1 MFSSFF
7 LPASLPNNSAP
18 SLSNYTKSPILTES
32 QLHQLSE
39 DQHKLAAEM
48 TLCAL
53 FIMYICVCVELGGT
67 GVGRNWCERFTAE
80 GNPAWPSFQSVSL
93 VTVAFRKLSE
103 NEGGKCSTAQTGQ
116 TGNKILFMRLDRMH
130 EAHMEDN
137 SSHWSFAFRERLKKI
152 PHERA
157 ALGFWARIGV
167 CKYYKSASLIL

>member
-53 FIMYICVCVELGGT
+53 FIMYMCVCVELGGT

-93 VTVAFRKLSE
+93 VTVAFRKLLE
-103 NEGGKCSTAQTGQ
+103 NEGGKMLYCPKMSLKLGTRFYLWDWTGC
-116 TGNKILFMRLDRMH
+116 TKPTWRIIRATEALLWDRVWRKYLTR
-130 EAHMEDN
+130 EQ
-137 SSHWSFAFRERLKKI
+137 HWVSEPGLECVNI
-152 PHERA
+152 INQLH
-157 ALGFWARIGV
+157 
-167 CKYYKSASLIL
+167 

>member
-53 FIMYICVCVELGGT
+53 FIMYICVCVWSWVALVLAGT
-67 GVGRNWCERFTAE
+67 GVRDLQLKAILPGR
-80 GNPAWPSFQSVSL
+80 PS
-93 VTVAFRKLSE
+93 
-103 NEGGKCSTAQTGQ
+103 N
-116 TGNKILFMRLDRMH
+116 LFP
-130 EAHMEDN
+130 
-137 SSHWSFAFRERLKKI
+137 W
-152 PHERA
+152 
-157 ALGFWARIGV
+157 
-167 CKYYKSASLIL
+167 

>member
-53 FIMYICVCVELGGT
+53 FIMYMCVCVELGGT

-103 NEGGKCSTAQTGQ
+103 NEGGKMLYCPNWANWEQDFIYEIGQ
-116 TGNKILFMRLDRMH
+116 DAR
-130 EAHMEDN
+130 
-137 SSHWSFAFRERLKKI
+137 S
-152 PHERA
+152 PH
-157 ALGFWARIGV
+157 GG
-167 CKYYKSASLIL
+167 